1 MYWLKGIYNQRLK
14 RKVVVIAFALVLL
27 AEFGEF
33 FVPKNVNAHFE
44 IPDHL
49 PEVEKQTIIPK
60 KGEHQVHNIHQNQA
74 RK

>member
-14 RKVVVIAFALVLL
+14 RKVVVIAFAAVLL

-33 FVPKNVNAHFE
+33 FIPKNGSTHFE

-49 PEVEKQTIIPK
+49 PEVEKQTVIHK
-60 KGEHQVHNIHQNQA
+60 KGEHQVDNIHQNQA